1 MFDPKHRQI
10 NRSIKLIS
18 NQKNTFLEIS
28 RIMQKRAETQI
39 AKKIYEFFFKSSI
52 LKISM
57 QSLSETSLKS

>member
-28 RIMQKRAETQI
+28 RIMQKKAETQI
-39 AKKIYEFFFKSSI
+39 AKKIYEFFLNLQF
-52 LKISM
+52 
-57 QSLSETSLKS
+57 